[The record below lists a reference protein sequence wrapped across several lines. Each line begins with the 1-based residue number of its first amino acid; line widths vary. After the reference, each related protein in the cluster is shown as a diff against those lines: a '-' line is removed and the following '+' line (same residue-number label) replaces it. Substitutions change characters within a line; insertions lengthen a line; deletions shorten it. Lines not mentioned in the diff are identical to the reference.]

1 MKIVGIFIYLLF
13 FELKLWKVV
22 GLSNILYI
30 YIFFKATWH
39 TQKSSTIHK
48 VNYEILKRLMAL
60 VKNSYKENKTT
71 YYF

>member
-1 MKIVGIFIYLLF
+1 MEGCRFIKY
-13 FELKLWKVV
+13 
-22 GLSNILYI
+22 II
-30 YIFFKATWH
+30 YIFKATWH